1 MATPA
6 TTANELLETAILSV
20 VVTRFVNLG
29 DSTSRRL
36 LLIKFEGQPASEAIG
51 NLNNHNLLHR
61 QNSNAPTDD
70 EVYLPSAGAFQ
81 LCGNPQFR
89 DQARTA
95 ATIVL
100 HTLKQ
105 MFKGDHKKE
114 GFVLEDLERHVKDIY
129 PNRQIESATLKL
141 GLYLARDLR
150 VLGSYRVNSPAETE
164 VVWFQIG
171 ESVIGMA
178 NPDAEWDRVMV
189 GYRLPATAQNSVGP
203 SQQLVEVKRVVQV
216 QDRKEPAEWERIGPL
231 GGGGQSDVFLVRSR
245 KRVAERANSLS
256 AIRTALDGDKRADL
270 AKAIWSYAR
279 PDLVSELGALKV
291 FKIPPESGNAL
302 TPLSGS
308 TAFEAVERFKNEVTV
323 LGHDRPGLP
332 RLLDHSVAERWVVTE
347 YFPEGTLER
356 HSGKFRGN
364 ALGALAAF
372 RSLVQTVASLHR
384 DGYIHRDIKPPN
396 VFIRKDDELVLG
408 DFGIVYLPNTAD
420 RITRTGE
427 RVGPRDYMP
436 QWANLGVRHEK
447 VEPCFDVYML
457 GKLLWAMVDGRM
469 FLPREYQNRAEFDL
483 TKTFPN
489 DPDMFL
495 VNRILGKCVVED
507 SGKCLSSAQELL
519 LIVDTAVSAMNR
531 GGQLLTSG
539 VPRPCRVCGTGFY
552 QPQSLHQGQSVGMI
566 RIWTGGSDT
575 VRIGVQTFACDSCG
589 HIAFFK
595 STPR

>member
-1 MATPA
+1 
-6 TTANELLETAILSV
+6 
-20 VVTRFVNLG
+20 
-29 DSTSRRL
+29 
-36 LLIKFEGQPASEAIG
+36 
-51 NLNNHNLLHR
+51 
-61 QNSNAPTDD
+61 
-70 EVYLPSAGAFQ
+70 
-81 LCGNPQFR
+81 
-89 DQARTA
+89 
-95 ATIVL
+95 
-100 HTLKQ
+100 
-105 MFKGDHKKE
+105 
-114 GFVLEDLERHVKDIY
+114 
-129 PNRQIESATLKL
+129 
-141 GLYLARDLR
+141 
-150 VLGSYRVNSPAETE
+150 
-164 VVWFQIG
+164 
-171 ESVIGMA
+171 
-178 NPDAEWDRVMV
+178 
-189 GYRLPATAQNSVGP
+189 
-203 SQQLVEVKRVVQV
+203 
-216 QDRKEPAEWERIGPL
+216 
-231 GGGGQSDVFLVRSR
+231 
-245 KRVAERANSLS
+245 
-256 AIRTALDGDKRADL
+256 
-270 AKAIWSYAR
+270 
-279 PDLVSELGALKV
+279 
-291 FKIPPESGNAL
+291 
-302 TPLSGS
+302 
-308 TAFEAVERFKNEVTV
+308 
-323 LGHDRPGLP
+323 
-332 RLLDHSVAERWVVTE
+332 VAERWVVTE